1 MTINSRFSHEKWWF
15 SIAMLNYQRVFHE
28 NRQLRLSI
36 PALYA
41 WTPHGPNSPG
51 CSNPWIFGEVSH
63 DQTLQRNISHVFFEI
78 MASINMYYKKIYK
91 RYEHHYDIRCKI
103 INIMANIYQYLI
115 TIKICKKTSRY
126 TSAPGPYGRLAAE
139 RRAFGGRLAPQ
150 QAQPAAARAG
160 AGAPAPGALEAPRP
174 RGGAEETRLLRV
186 TRATEKT
193 RRAGGAGSIA
203 KLPWW

>member
-1 MTINSRFSHEKWWF
+1 MKIDSSDYP
-15 SIAMLNYQRVFHE
+15 S
-28 NRQLRLSI
+28 QLCTLGRRMVQILLAVQI
-36 PALYA
+36 PESLVKFPMIKRCKG
-41 WTPHGPNSPG
+41 TSPMF
-51 CSNPWIFGEVSH
+51 C
-63 DQTLQRNISHVFFEI
+63 FEI

-115 TIKICKKTSRY
+115 TIKICKNTSRY